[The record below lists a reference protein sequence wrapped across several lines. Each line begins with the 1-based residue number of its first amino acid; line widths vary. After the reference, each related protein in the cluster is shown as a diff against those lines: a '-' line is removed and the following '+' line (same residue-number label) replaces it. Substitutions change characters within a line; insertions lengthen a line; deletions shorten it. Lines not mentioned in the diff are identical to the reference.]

1 MMGMWLILVLISA
14 LISIVKQRVVNYI
27 FRIFQLPEINKSL
40 APVLLVEKFLRQNL
54 LAFVTVF

>member
-1 MMGMWLILVLISA
+1 MGMWLILVLISA